1 MYGTHPE
8 SSTQPSPAQVLTRA
22 LLRAAEILAMP
33 QKDLANVLGVSPAS
47 LSRLSKGSR
56 PVAPQ
61 SKEGELA
68 ILFLRVFRGLD
79 ALVGGSKDKSQG
91 WFHAENVHFKGV
103 QAQLVQTV
111 PGLAHVSVYLNAM
124 RYIFE
129 PSNTKPQA

>member
-1 MYGTHPE
+1 MNGTHPE

-68 ILFLRVFRGLD
+68 ILFLRVFRSLD

-91 WFHAENVHFKGV
+91 WFHAENVHLNGV
-103 QAQLVQTV
+103 PAQLVQTV
-111 PGLAHVSVYLNAM
+111 PGLVHVSEYLDAM
-124 RYIFE
+124 RG
-129 PSNTKPQA
+129 NL